1 MKTIPIKFCEMGK
14 KGLPLTL
21 LMPADKNCSFISF
34 KITLKLFNINTV
46 AIPDPIRPP
55 PTIAAFLI
63 FRGVKPMLV
72 IFGIWW

>member
-1 MKTIPIKFCEMGK
+1 MKTIPVKFRQMK
-14 KGLPLTL
+14 KECLPLTL
-21 LMPADKNCSFISF
+21 LMPADKNCSFTSF
-34 KITLKLFNINTV
+34 KITLKLFNINMV

-72 IFGIWW
+72 MFGT